1 MTAAPPSAELDT
13 SAGPVPVGLEV
24 RELTV
29 RFAGIT
35 ALDAVSFSVEP
46 GAVHALIGPNGAGK
60 STCFNVLSGL
70 YRATSGTV
78 RLGNEL
84 LTGRR
89 PHEITKLGIGRTFQ
103 NIALPA
109 RQTVTENLLLARH
122 LLTKSGFL
130 SSGLRLPGVGREN
143 RRHRARVQEIAEFVG
158 ISDVLDT
165 PTGLLPYGVQKRV
178 ELARALALEPRM
190 LLLDEP
196 VAGLNAEESATMAEA
211 ILGVRDELGLSVLIV
226 EHNMGLVMGIAN
238 RITVLDFGRRIADGA
253 PAEVQRDPAVIRAYL
268 GTGRED
274 ADNPEERP

>member
-24 RELTV
+24 RDLTV